1 MHAPTV
7 ADLSRIYD
15 GFNAAAGQGS
25 ADSFSRIRRVGDA
38 DNSIR
43 LEMSNTRTR
52 GYWEL
57 LRLNSDTLICVAEGH
72 YAREFRHSIL
82 PWRDIVTIRFV
93 LSGLMEIHGAD
104 GTVRHVPQGSA
115 SILRTGGD
123 EQFDLSILQGS
134 HLCSVTVHTLPE
146 SLRRGFGVDTGK
158 LPGALRDVLF
168 GGAEPGAVFPVPL
181 AYPATNNVREL
192 LKMPF
197 SGTRRRLFTEAKVV
211 EMTCR
216 LFQEIEENHGASAAA
231 RRTHDDRIEKARQ
244 LLTADLARA
253 PSIEQL
259 VRHAGLN
266 RTTLSARFKDK
277 YGVSL
282 HEYHRRYR
290 MNAALRMLKETPL
303 SIAAIADSLGFS
315 HATNFSAAFKRHFG
329 AVPKDVRPAILIDT
343 ADGEK
348 PRG

>member
-7 ADLSRIYD
+7 ADVTRIYD
-15 GFNAAAGQGS
+15 GFNASAGPGS
-25 ADSFSRIRRVGDA
+25 ADSFSCIRRVGDA

-43 LEMSNTRTR
+43 LEMSSAATR

-57 LRLNSDTLICVAEGH
+57 LRLNSDTLICVADGH

-82 PWRDIVTIRFV
+82 PRRDIVTIRFV
-93 LSGLMEIHGAD
+93 LSGLMEIHSAD
-104 GTVRHVPQGSA
+104 GTVRHVPEASA
-115 SILRTGGD
+115 SILQTAED
-123 EQFDLSILQGS
+123 ERFDLSILEGS

-146 SLRRGFGVDTGK
+146 SLRHGFGVDTGK

-168 GGAEPGAVFPVPL
+168 GGAEPGTVFPVPL
-181 AYPATNNVREL
+181 ACPATNNVREL
-192 LKMPF
+192 LRMPF
-197 SGTRRRLFTEAKVV
+197 AGTRRRLFTEAKVV

-216 LFQEIEENHGASAAA
+216 LFQEIEESHGAAAA
-231 RRTHDDRIEKARQ
+231 GRRTHDDRIEKARQ
-244 LLTADLARA
+244 LLTADLTGA

-290 MNAALRMLKETPL
+290 MNAALRMLRETPL

-315 HATNFSAAFKRHFG
+315 HATNFSAAFKRQFG
-329 AVPKDVRPAILIDT
+329 AVPKDVRPPVLIGP
-343 ADGEK
+343 ANGGK